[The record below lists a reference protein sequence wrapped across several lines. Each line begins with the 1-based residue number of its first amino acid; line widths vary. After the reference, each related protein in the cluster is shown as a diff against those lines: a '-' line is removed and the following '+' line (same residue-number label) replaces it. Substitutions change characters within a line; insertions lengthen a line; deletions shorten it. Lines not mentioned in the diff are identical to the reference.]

1 MIWRITMSVVAKN
14 SQDGKLTIA
23 ISGRFDF
30 GLQQDFRASY
40 ENVKAKK
47 IVVDL
52 LQTEYMDSSALGM
65 LLMMREHVG
74 GANADITLNHCS
86 ADIKTIL
93 NVANFKILFKI
104 A

>member
-1 MIWRITMSVVAKN
+1 MSVVSMN

-23 ISGRFDF
+23 VNGRFDC
-30 GLQQDFRASY
+30 GLQQDFRDSY

-47 IVVDL
+47 IIVDL
-52 LQTEYMDSSALGM
+52 LRTEYMDSSALGM
-65 LLMMREHVG
+65 LLMMREHEG
-74 GANADITLNHCS
+74 GENADITLTHCS
-86 ADIKTIL
+86 DDIKTIL